1 MANNI
6 KPDWEKILDDSV
18 ISGVNSRFK
27 TDEAM
32 TDYNVMKNTL
42 RDIISTNG
50 SLEEFYNDNK
60 QNLMFGGGN
69 NVIDS
74 LYTSGS
80 LVKALQTIDPE
91 FEIPLTQ
98 ETEYHNSVPS
108 GSQGGGK
115 RKTRDNRK
123 SRKTKNARK
132 MRNALKSRKR
142 RNARK
147 TRNVRKTRNAVKSR
161 KI

>member
-6 KPDWEKILDDSV
+6 KPEWETILDDSV

-42 RDIISTNG
+42 RSVNTDVD

-69 NVIDS
+69 MVIDH
-74 LYTSGS
+74 LYTSGD
-80 LVKALQTIDPE
+80 LVKALKTINE
-91 FEIPLTQ
+91 LFEIPLTQ
-98 ETEYHNSVPS
+98 PTIYYNSVPS
-108 GSQGGGK
+108 ELEGGGK

-123 SRKTKNARK
+123 SRKMRSALKSRK
-132 MRNALKSRKR
+132 TRNALKSRK
-142 RNARK
+142 
-147 TRNVRKTRNAVKSR
+147 TRNGR